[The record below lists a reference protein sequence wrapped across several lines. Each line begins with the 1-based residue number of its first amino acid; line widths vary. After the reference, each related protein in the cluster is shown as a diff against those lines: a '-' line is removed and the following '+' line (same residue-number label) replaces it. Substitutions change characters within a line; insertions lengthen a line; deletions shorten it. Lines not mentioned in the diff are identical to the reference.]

1 MNTIPAIFEK
11 LCPNCYGEI
20 SSDRLEKGLPCEK
33 CLPDESLD
41 VCQYIKKGGLRD
53 LCDIEEKLS
62 NWQKHFETY
71 IHSSPW
77 SLQNTWAKRVF
88 LKHSFVLLAPTGIGK
103 TSFGISMAS
112 FLIKEDK
119 RCYILLPTKILV
131 KQVYEK
137 VKNFGVS
144 EKDILAIGLE
154 KNNKEKEYNK
164 EKLKSGDF
172 KILITTSMFLYKNFD
187 IYPKDFD
194 FIFVDD
200 VDSFVKTAK
209 NIDKALYIMGF
220 TEKDINTALEIIKLK
235 AKPNK
240 TNEDWDRINQL
251 SQYLSKQ
258 KEKIKGVFKPFTKD
272 VAENISK
279 NDYEN
284 IFLLPLY
291 PQYSISTTGSS
302 VNEWNRHYKK
312 DNSNVVLIENYY
324 KNEKYIDAVL
334 ERINQALNKFHDK
347 SKVYLLFSAHGIPVS
362 YVKKGDPYQKQIE
375 ETVELVVNRGKFT
388 NPYSLAYQS
397 KVGPM
402 KWLEP
407 STDKEIE
414 RLINVG
420 YKNLLV
426 IPIAFVSDHI
436 ETLYELDIEY
446 RHIAKENGVENYI
459 VSHGLND
466 SDLFIEALK
475 EEIWKRL

>member
-1 MNTIPAIFEK
+1 MEKKFAVVLMN
-11 LCPNCYGEI
+11 LG
-20 SSDRLEKGLPCEK
+20 G
-33 CLPDESLD
+33 PDSLD
-41 VCQYIKKGGLRD
+41 AVQPFLQNLFSDPDIFKIPLVQKPLAKLIAKKRAPKV
-53 LCDIEEKLS
+53 IEEYKL
-62 NWQKHFETY
+62 
-71 IHSSPW
+71 IGGRSP
-77 SLQNTWAKRVF
+77 
-88 LKHSFVLLAPTGIGK
+88 IGYWTEIQRK
-103 TSFGISMAS
+103 KLEAQLNNSG
-112 FLIKEDK
+112 
-119 RCYILLPTKILV
+119 
-131 KQVYEK
+131 
-137 VKNFGVS
+137 KNFKV
-144 EKDILAIGLE
+144 
-154 KNNKEKEYNK
+154 
-164 EKLKSGDF
+164 
-172 KILITTSMFLYKNFD
+172 
-187 IYPKDFD
+187 
-194 FIFVDD
+194 FV
-200 VDSFVKTAK
+200 AMR
-209 NIDKALYIMGF
+209 Y
-220 TEKDINTALEIIKLK
+220 
-235 AKPNK
+235 
-240 TNEDWDRINQL
+240 W
-251 SQYLSKQ
+251 
-258 KEKIKGVFKPFTKD
+258 KPFTKD

>member
-1 MNTIPAIFEK
+1 MEKKFAVVLMN
-11 LCPNCYGEI
+11 LG
-20 SSDRLEKGLPCEK
+20 G
-33 CLPDESLD
+33 PDSLD
-41 VCQYIKKGGLRD
+41 AVQPFLQNLFSDPDIFKIPLVQKPLAKLIAKKRAPKV
-53 LCDIEEKLS
+53 IEEYKL
-62 NWQKHFETY
+62 
-71 IHSSPW
+71 IGGRSP
-77 SLQNTWAKRVF
+77 
-88 LKHSFVLLAPTGIGK
+88 IGYWTEIQRK
-103 TSFGISMAS
+103 KLEAQLNNSG
-112 FLIKEDK
+112 
-119 RCYILLPTKILV
+119 
-131 KQVYEK
+131 
-137 VKNFGVS
+137 KNFKV
-144 EKDILAIGLE
+144 
-154 KNNKEKEYNK
+154 
-164 EKLKSGDF
+164 
-172 KILITTSMFLYKNFD
+172 
-187 IYPKDFD
+187 
-194 FIFVDD
+194 FV
-200 VDSFVKTAK
+200 AMR
-209 NIDKALYIMGF
+209 Y
-220 TEKDINTALEIIKLK
+220 
-235 AKPNK
+235 
-240 TNEDWDRINQL
+240 W
-251 SQYLSKQ
+251 
-258 KEKIKGVFKPFTKD
+258 KPFTKD

-459 VSHGLND
+459 VSQGLND